1 MQQPFENPESPENK
15 PRSSHITLWIGAILG
30 AAILLSLWFLFE
42 PLQNRKSVVEE
53 PATVK
58 MNPAEQ
64 DYAKKIEIGNIAVN
78 RAENFLHQEVTVL
91 SGELYN
97 GGTERVLGL
106 SLNTEFFDGTNQ
118 LVLSQTRN
126 VLASPQSA
134 LAPGEH
140 RSFEISFEQVPN
152 SWNMQSPVVRIA
164 RLQLN
169 SSKR

>member
-1 MQQPFENPESPENK
+1 MQQPFENPESPESK
-15 PRSSHITLWIGAILG
+15 PKSSHLTLWIGAILG
-30 AAILLSLWFLFE
+30 VAILLSLWFLFE

-53 PATVK
+53 SATVK

-64 DYAKKIEIGNIAVN
+64 DYVKKIEVGNIAVS
-78 RAENFLHQEVTVL
+78 RAENFLHQEVTIL

-106 SLNTEFFDGTNQ
+106 SLTAEFFDGMNQ
-118 LVLSQTRN
+118 LVLSQTRS
-126 VLASPQSA
+126 VMASPQAA

-152 SWNMQSPVVRIA
+152 SWNMQSPAVRIA
-164 RLQLN
+164 HLQLN
-169 SSKR
+169 AQKQ